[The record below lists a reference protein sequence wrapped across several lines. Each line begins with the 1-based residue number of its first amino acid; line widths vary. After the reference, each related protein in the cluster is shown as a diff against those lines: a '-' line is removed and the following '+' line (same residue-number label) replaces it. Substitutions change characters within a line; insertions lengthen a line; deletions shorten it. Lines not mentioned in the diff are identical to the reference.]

1 MSAPELY
8 ISLPTAVVP
17 PVPVS
22 NDEVIARVRA
32 NFRGDETTWRRIER
46 TIRFVFTTCG
56 TKVRYAQLD
65 QPQAAGTHAARTA
78 AALLAENGLGS
89 DQIDALV
96 YASIVRE
103 YFEPAVATEVAW
115 RLGANRA
122 LAFDVV
128 AACAGPIV
136 AIDTL
141 RGRAVIDPDWQIAV
155 VSTASL
161 NDGFIGFDIQ
171 DPAQLDVLA
180 AGLTIGQAMT
190 ATLVGRKPFAHGG
203 RIIGSYLEGVPLHHP
218 LCQAPVFGVFRSA
231 GSALFALAELVPGHI
246 ERACARVGW
255 KVNEVDLFI
264 FHQPSDRILREI
276 AANMGIER
284 DRMPGLHHIYGNTE
298 ASAVPLTL
306 RHVADTG
313 RLRPGMKL
321 LLGSAAAG
329 FIIGTVAVEWLG

>member
-1 MSAPELY
+1 MIGPELY
-8 ISLPTAVVP
+8 LSIPRVNVPASRVTNDDVV
-17 PVPVS
+17 
-22 NDEVIARVRA
+22 ARVQA
-32 NFRGDETTWRRIER
+32 NFRGDDATWRRIER

-56 TKVRYAQLD
+56 TKVRYAQLE
-65 QPQAAGTHAARTA
+65 QPHAAGTHAANVA
-78 AALLAENGLGS
+78 AELLAEHGLSGHEV
-89 DQIDALV
+89 DALV

-141 RGRAVIDPDWQIAV
+141 RGRAVLDPDWQVAV

-203 RIIGSYLEGVPLHHP
+203 RIVGSYVEGAPGHHP
-218 LCQAPVFGVFRSA
+218 LCQAPLFGVFRSA
-231 GSALFALAELVPGHI
+231 GSALFALAELVPGHV

-255 KVNEVDLFI
+255 KVGEVDMFV

-276 AANMGIER
+276 AGNMGVQR
-284 DRMPGLHHIYGNTE
+284 DRMPGLHHLYGNTE

-306 RHVADTG
+306 RHLADEG
-313 RLRPGMKL
+313 RLRPGMKV

-329 FIIGTVAVEWLG
+329 FIIGTVAVEWMS